1 MELKIA
7 SEMKLQICNKIN
19 GLMSVDR
26 NYVYITSHQEQQLI
40 MVVKLDFKPE
50 IRGRTNAFLSPLL
63 GFARLDHQR
72 NS

>member
-1 MELKIA
+1 
-7 SEMKLQICNKIN
+7 
-19 GLMSVDR
+19 MSVDR